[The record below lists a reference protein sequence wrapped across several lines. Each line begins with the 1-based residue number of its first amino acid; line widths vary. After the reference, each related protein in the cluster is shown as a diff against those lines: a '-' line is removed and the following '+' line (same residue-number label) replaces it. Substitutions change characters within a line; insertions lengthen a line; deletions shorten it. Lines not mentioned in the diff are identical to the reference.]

1 MNLVSRLLDVPSTDP
16 GDARRRKLLNILL
29 VGIAVLMLLLILVT
43 AVASM
48 AGVLEQPYTT
58 ILLRGSLMGLAGAA
72 IIFFINRHVAGW
84 LASALFLLL
93 LMLII
98 VMSDEPAQVVD
109 GRSLFAFAVPIIMAS
124 VLLRPRDS
132 FIAAGTV
139 SVLLVGIAL
148 NEQIVPNL
156 VAIVGFFAIAFVSW
170 LAARSLESAL
180 EELHETNL
188 ELDQR
193 VEQRTEDLAE
203 ALARERAEASRS
215 QAILEGIADGVI
227 VFDTNGMAVVANPAI
242 ARILDRSSDAII
254 GSNISRL
261 MGENIVEA
269 DLDMLIDLLGGRE
282 LNPSSVKIDWGDKT
296 LSVSFAP
303 VRAAPHE
310 VIGTVAVFRDFT
322 HEAEIDRMK
331 SDFVSIVSHE
341 LRTPLTSI
349 KGYLDLVLMGASGP
363 TSKQQESFLQIA
375 KSNTDRLHGLV
386 SDLLDISRMESGR
399 MELDVQVVSM
409 LQVVQ
414 QVSNSMRKAFQD
426 RGLTLTVDVPP
437 ELPEILGDPSRISQ
451 ILMNLLSNA
460 YKYTT
465 EGGAILRV
473 RPGRRALQI
482 DVIDTGVG
490 ISLEDQEKLFTP
502 FFRAD
507 EQAVRQETGSG
518 LGLTITKSL
527 VEMHGGEMRVTSK
540 PGKGSTFTFSL
551 PRPAGLVAAQSN
563 QRPESPEFA
572 SELLKTR
579 EAREAP
585 IPAGPW
591 ILVADDEADV
601 AHLFQQQLRRAGY
614 RVTVVNQGSQ
624 VKQVARQL
632 KPELITLDL
641 LMDIDGL
648 AILQDLKADPDTA
661 DIPVVIISVI
671 PEPQEGLALG
681 AVDYLVKPLEEDELT
696 ACIGRVLNDR
706 DNGHRSRILV
716 VDDEADIVG
725 WLKHLLTHS
734 GYRVSEAYDGIQAL
748 EAVAADKPD
757 LILLDMKMPRM
768 DGRTTLRRLRA
779 EEEFRD
785 IPVIVL
791 SAHAVTDG
799 AERRQMMDL
808 GVREFMNKPV
818 TMERLVDEIQ
828 KHLRAGEGGRLE
840 LNPRQAAE
848 EWPVKVSGW

>member
-1 MNLVSRLLDVPSTDP
+1 MNLLSQLLEVPSTDP

-29 VGIAVLMLLLILVT
+29 VGIAVLMLLLVLVT
-43 AVASM
+43 AIASITG
-48 AGVLEQPYTT
+48 ALGREYTGI
-58 ILLRGSLMGLAGAA
+58 ILLRRGSLIGLAGVAV
-72 IIFFINRHVAGW
+72 IFLVNRHVSGW
-84 LASALFLLL
+84 LASSLFLVLL
-93 LMLII
+93 ILVSSL
-98 VMSDEPAQVVD
+98 SDEPAQLVE
-109 GRSLFAFAVPIIMAS
+109 GRSLFVFAIPILMAS
-124 VLLRPRDS
+124 VLLRPYAS
-132 FIAAGTV
+132 FIAAGLV
-139 SVLLVGIAL
+139 SVLLAGIAL
-148 NEQIVPNL
+148 NAQLVPNL
-156 VAIVGFFAIAFVSW
+156 VAYVGFFAIALVSW
-170 LAARSLESAL
+170 LAARSLENAL

-193 VEQRTEDLAE
+193 VDERTKDLAE
-203 ALARERAEASRS
+203 ALERERAEASRR

-227 VFDTNGMAVVANPAI
+227 VFDRDGEAVVANPAI
-242 ARILDRSSDAII
+242 GRILDRSSDAII
-254 GSNISRL
+254 GSNIARL
-261 MGENIVEA
+261 MGENVVEA
-269 DLDMLIDLLGGRE
+269 DLEMLVDLLGGRE
-282 LNPSSVKIDWGDKT
+282 LNPSSVKINWGDKT

-303 VRAAPHE
+303 VRATPHH
-310 VIGTVAVFRDFT
+310 VVGTVAVFRDFT

-386 SDLLDISRMESGR
+386 SDLLDISRMESGK
-399 MELDVQVVSM
+399 MELDVQVVSL
-409 LQVVQ
+409 LQVVK
-414 QVSNSMRKAFQD
+414 QVSNSMRKEFQD

-437 ELPEILGDPSRISQ
+437 ELPEILGDPARISQ
-451 ILMNLLSNA
+451 ILINLLGNA
-460 YKYTT
+460 YKYTS
-465 EGGAILRV
+465 EGGAILQV
-473 RPGRRALQI
+473 RPGRRALQV

-540 PGKGSTFTFSL
+540 PGKGSTFTFTL
-551 PRPAGLVAAQSN
+551 PRPAGLVADQPH
-563 QRPESPEFA
+563 RRREPPEFA
-572 SELLKTR
+572 SQTMTIH
-579 EAREAP
+579 EAFEAP

-624 VKQVARQL
+624 VAQIARQL

-648 AILQDLKADPDTA
+648 AVLRDLKSDPNTA
-661 DIPVVIISVI
+661 NIPVVIISVI
-671 PEPQEGLALG
+671 PEPEEGLAMG
-681 AVDYLVKPLEEDELT
+681 AVDYLVKPLDEEELT
-696 ACIGRVLNDR
+696 ACINRVLDGQ

-734 GYRVSEAYDGIQAL
+734 GYRVAEAYDGIQAL
-748 EAVAADKPD
+748 ESVAAEKPD

-779 EEEFRD
+779 EEEYRD

-791 SAHAVTDG
+791 SANAVTDD
-799 AERRQMMDL
+799 AERRQLVDL
-808 GVREFMNKPV
+808 GVKEFMNKPV
-818 TMERLVDEIQ
+818 TVEQLTAEIQ
-828 KHLRAGEGGRLE
+828 KHLETG
-840 LNPRQAAE
+840 
-848 EWPVKVSGW
+848 

>member
-1 MNLVSRLLDVPSTDP
+1 MNLLSQLLEVPSTDP

-29 VGIAVLMLLLILVT
+29 LGIAVLMLLLVLVT
-43 AVASM
+43 AIASLTG
-48 AGVLEQPYTT
+48 ALGREYTG
-58 ILLRGSLMGLAGAA
+58 ISLLRRGSLIGLAGVA
-72 IIFFINRHVAGW
+72 ITFLVNRRVSGW
-84 LASALFLLL
+84 LASSLFLVLL
-93 LMLII
+93 ILVSSL
-98 VMSDEPAQVVD
+98 SDEPAQLVE
-109 GRSLFAFAVPIIMAS
+109 GRSLFVFAIPILMAS
-124 VLLRPRDS
+124 VLLRPYAS
-132 FIAAGTV
+132 FVAAGLV
-139 SVLLVGIAL
+139 SVLLAGIAL
-148 NEQIVPNL
+148 NAQLVPNL
-156 VAIVGFFAIAFVSW
+156 VAYVGFFAIALVSW
-170 LAARSLESAL
+170 LAARSLENAL

-193 VEQRTEDLAE
+193 VDERTKDLAE
-203 ALARERAEASRS
+203 ALERERAEASRR

-227 VFDTNGMAVVANPAI
+227 VFDRDGEAVVANPAI
-242 ARILDRSSDAII
+242 GRILDRSSDAII
-254 GSNISRL
+254 GSNIARL
-261 MGENIVEA
+261 MGENVVEA
-269 DLDMLIDLLGGRE
+269 DLEMLVDLLGGRE
-282 LNPSSVKIDWGDKT
+282 LNPSSVKINWGDKT

-303 VRAAPHE
+303 VRAEPHH
-310 VIGTVAVFRDFT
+310 VVGTVAVFRDFT

-386 SDLLDISRMESGR
+386 SDLLDISRMESGK
-399 MELDVQVVSM
+399 MELDVQVVSL
-409 LQVVQ
+409 LQVLK
-414 QVSNSMRKAFQD
+414 QVSNSMRKEFQD

-437 ELPEILGDPSRISQ
+437 ELPEILGDPARISQ
-451 ILMNLLSNA
+451 ILINLLSNA
-460 YKYTT
+460 YKYTS
-465 EGGAILRV
+465 EGGAILQV
-473 RPGRRALQI
+473 RPGRRALQV

-490 ISLEDQEKLFTP
+490 ISLEDQDKLFTP

-540 PGKGSTFTFSL
+540 PGKGSTFTFTL
-551 PRPAGLVAAQSN
+551 PRPAGLVADQPH
-563 QRPESPEFA
+563 QRREPPEFV
-572 SELLKTR
+572 SQTLTIH
-579 EAREAP
+579 EAFDAP
-585 IPAGPW
+585 SPAGPW
-591 ILVADDEADV
+591 ILGADDEADV

-624 VKQVARQL
+624 VAQIARQL

-648 AILQDLKADPDTA
+648 AVLQDLKSDPSTA
-661 DIPVVIISVI
+661 NIPVVIISVI
-671 PEPQEGLALG
+671 PEPEDGLAMG
-681 AVDYLVKPLEEDELT
+681 AVDYLVKPLDEEELT
-696 ACIGRVLNDR
+696 ACIHRVLD
-706 DNGHRSRILV
+706 DQGNGNRNRILV

-734 GYRVSEAYDGIQAL
+734 GYRVAEAYDGIQAL
-748 EAVAADKPD
+748 ESVAADKPD

-791 SAHAVTDG
+791 SANAVTDD
-799 AERRQMMDL
+799 AERRQLVDL
-808 GVREFMNKPV
+808 GVKEFMNKPV
-818 TMERLVDEIQ
+818 TVERLTAEIQ
-828 KHLRAGEGGRLE
+828 KHLETG
-840 LNPRQAAE
+840 
-848 EWPVKVSGW
+848 

>member
-1 MNLVSRLLDVPSTDP
+1 MNLLSQLLEVPSTDP

-29 VGIAVLMLLLILVT
+29 LSIAVLMLLLVLVT
-43 AVASM
+43 AIASLTG
-48 AGVLEQPYTT
+48 ALGREYTG
-58 ILLRGSLMGLAGAA
+58 ISLLRRGSLIGLAGVA
-72 IIFFINRHVAGW
+72 ITFLVNRRVSGW
-84 LASALFLLL
+84 LASSLFLVLL
-93 LMLII
+93 ILVSSL
-98 VMSDEPAQVVD
+98 SDEPAQLVE
-109 GRSLFAFAVPIIMAS
+109 GRSLFVFAIPILMAS
-124 VLLRPRDS
+124 VLLRPYAS
-132 FIAAGTV
+132 FVAAGLV
-139 SVLLVGIAL
+139 SVLLAGIAL
-148 NEQIVPNL
+148 NAQLVPNL
-156 VAIVGFFAIAFVSW
+156 VAYVGFFAIALVSW
-170 LAARSLESAL
+170 LAARSLENAL

-193 VEQRTEDLAE
+193 VDERTKDLAE
-203 ALARERAEASRS
+203 ALERERAEASRR

-227 VFDTNGMAVVANPAI
+227 VFDRDGEAVVANPAI
-242 ARILDRSSDAII
+242 GRILDRSSDAII
-254 GSNISRL
+254 GSNIARL
-261 MGENIVEA
+261 MGENVVEA
-269 DLDMLIDLLGGRE
+269 DLEMLVDLLGGRE
-282 LNPSSVKIDWGDKT
+282 LNPSSVKINWGDKT

-303 VRAAPHE
+303 VRAEPHH
-310 VIGTVAVFRDFT
+310 VVGTVAVFRDFT

-386 SDLLDISRMESGR
+386 SDLLDISRMESGK
-399 MELDVQVVSM
+399 MELDVQVVSL
-409 LQVVQ
+409 LQVLK
-414 QVSNSMRKAFQD
+414 QVSNSMRKEFQD

-437 ELPEILGDPSRISQ
+437 ELPEILGDPARISQ
-451 ILMNLLSNA
+451 ILINLLSNA
-460 YKYTT
+460 YKYTS
-465 EGGAILRV
+465 EGGAILQV
-473 RPGRRALQI
+473 RPGRRALQV

-490 ISLEDQEKLFTP
+490 ISLEDQDKLFTP

-540 PGKGSTFTFSL
+540 PGKGSTFTFTL
-551 PRPAGLVAAQSN
+551 PRPAGLVADQPH
-563 QRPESPEFA
+563 QRREPPEFV
-572 SELLKTR
+572 SQTLTIH
-579 EAREAP
+579 EAFDAP

-624 VKQVARQL
+624 VAQIARQL

-648 AILQDLKADPDTA
+648 AVLQDLKSDPSTA
-661 DIPVVIISVI
+661 NIPVVIISVI
-671 PEPQEGLALG
+671 PEPEDGLAMG
-681 AVDYLVKPLEEDELT
+681 AVDYLVKPLDEEELT
-696 ACIGRVLNDR
+696 ACIHRVLD
-706 DNGHRSRILV
+706 DQGNGNRNRILV

-734 GYRVSEAYDGIQAL
+734 GYRVAEAYDGIQAL
-748 EAVAADKPD
+748 ESVAADKPD

-791 SAHAVTDG
+791 SANAVTDD
-799 AERRQMMDL
+799 AERRQLVDL
-808 GVREFMNKPV
+808 GVKEFMNKPV
-818 TMERLVDEIQ
+818 TVERLTAEIQ
-828 KHLRAGEGGRLE
+828 KHLETG
-840 LNPRQAAE
+840 
-848 EWPVKVSGW
+848 

>member
-1 MNLVSRLLDVPSTDP
+1 MNLLSQLLEVPSTDP

-29 VGIAVLMLLLILVT
+29 LGIAVLMLLLVLVT
-43 AVASM
+43 AIASLTG
-48 AGVLEQPYTT
+48 ALGREYTG
-58 ILLRGSLMGLAGAA
+58 ISLLRRGSLIGLAGVA
-72 IIFFINRHVAGW
+72 ITFLVNRRVSGW
-84 LASALFLLL
+84 LASSLFLVLL
-93 LMLII
+93 ILVSSL
-98 VMSDEPAQVVD
+98 SDEPAQLVE
-109 GRSLFAFAVPIIMAS
+109 GRSLFVFAIPILMAS
-124 VLLRPRDS
+124 VLLRPYAS
-132 FIAAGTV
+132 FVAAGLV
-139 SVLLVGIAL
+139 SVLLAGIAL
-148 NEQIVPNL
+148 NAQLVPNL
-156 VAIVGFFAIAFVSW
+156 VAYVGFFAIALVSW
-170 LAARSLESAL
+170 LAARSLENAL

-193 VEQRTEDLAE
+193 VDERTKDLAE
-203 ALARERAEASRS
+203 ALERERAEASRR

-227 VFDTNGMAVVANPAI
+227 VFDRDGEAVVANPAI
-242 ARILDRSSDAII
+242 GRILDRSSDAII
-254 GSNISRL
+254 GSNIARL
-261 MGENIVEA
+261 MGENVVEA
-269 DLDMLIDLLGGRE
+269 DLEMLVDLLGGRE
-282 LNPSSVKIDWGDKT
+282 LNPSSVKINWGDKT

-303 VRAAPHE
+303 VRAEPHH
-310 VIGTVAVFRDFT
+310 VVGTVAVFRDFT

-386 SDLLDISRMESGR
+386 SDLLDISRMESGK
-399 MELDVQVVSM
+399 MELDVQVVSL
-409 LQVVQ
+409 LQVLK
-414 QVSNSMRKAFQD
+414 QVSNSMRKEFQD

-437 ELPEILGDPSRISQ
+437 ELPEILGDPARISQ
-451 ILMNLLSNA
+451 ILINLLSNA
-460 YKYTT
+460 YKYTS
-465 EGGAILRV
+465 EGGAILQV
-473 RPGRRALQI
+473 RPGRRALQV

-490 ISLEDQEKLFTP
+490 ISLEDQDKLFTP

-540 PGKGSTFTFSL
+540 PGKGSTFTFTL
-551 PRPAGLVAAQSN
+551 PRPAGLVADQPH
-563 QRPESPEFA
+563 QRREPPEFV
-572 SELLKTR
+572 SQTLTIH
-579 EAREAP
+579 EAFDAP

-624 VKQVARQL
+624 VAQIARQL

-648 AILQDLKADPDTA
+648 AVLQDLKSDPSTA
-661 DIPVVIISVI
+661 NIPVVIISVI
-671 PEPQEGLALG
+671 PEPEDGLAMG
-681 AVDYLVKPLEEDELT
+681 AVDYLVKPLDEEELT
-696 ACIGRVLNDR
+696 ACIHRVLD
-706 DNGHRSRILV
+706 DQGNGNRNRILV

-734 GYRVSEAYDGIQAL
+734 GYRVAEAYDGIQAL
-748 EAVAADKPD
+748 ESVAADKPD

-791 SAHAVTDG
+791 SANAVTDD
-799 AERRQMMDL
+799 AERRQLVDL
-808 GVREFMNKPV
+808 GVKEFMNKPV
-818 TMERLVDEIQ
+818 TVERLTAEIQ
-828 KHLRAGEGGRLE
+828 KHLETG
-840 LNPRQAAE
+840 
-848 EWPVKVSGW
+848 